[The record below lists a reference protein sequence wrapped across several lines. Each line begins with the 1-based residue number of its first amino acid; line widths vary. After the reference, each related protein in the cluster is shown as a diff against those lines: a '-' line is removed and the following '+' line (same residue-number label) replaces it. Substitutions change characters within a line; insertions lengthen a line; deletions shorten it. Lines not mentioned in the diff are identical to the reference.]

1 MRFRLP
7 LLVAVATLFFA
18 SFAQAENC
26 TSAVLDKAGVI
37 RGTALIAAEA
47 RPLINQGADVRIVTV
62 DHNTFVNNGS
72 SLTGVETY
80 LETSCPNW
88 TTNGV
93 RKANLFVVMVAPQ
106 DRQKNIFLGSYY
118 AGSFDIPSTYSA
130 LANGNFKAGQWE
142 IGIASTLHGA
152 GPRAIAFHQHNFTQQ
167 QQART
172 AAPVYTPPTRAYTP
186 TPTYT
191 TPATPQTA
199 DSSGVSGF
207 TIFLIVVVILLL
219 VAAVLYFLFRESET
233 TPTTTYSSDAG
244 FQPTGGS
251 GVRQRSYGAAA
262 PSSTTVIHEH
272 YDNSPRY
279 DSSGNLITG
288 ILLGEALSR
297 PSQPSVVYEPAPSAP
312 VGGYDVQPS
321 APSYTP
327 DPAPV
332 ADAPDSSWEEPTQQ
346 ADTNFESPSVDT
358 PSFDPPSSDF
368 GSSGDSGF

>member
-1 MRFRLP
+1 MRFRLS

-26 TSAVLDKAGVI
+26 TSAVLDKAGI
-37 RGTALIAAEA
+37 ISSTALIAAEA

-62 DHNTFVNNGS
+62 DHGTFAANGS

-152 GPRAIAFHQHNFTQQ
+152 GPRAIAFHQQNFTRQQ
-167 QQART
+167 QQARVVT
-172 AAPVYTPPTRAYTP
+172 PPVRAFTPTPVYTTP
-186 TPTYT
+186 
-191 TPATPQTA
+191 TPQTA

-207 TIFLIVVVILLL
+207 TIFLIVIVILLL

-233 TPTTTYSSDAG
+233 TTSTVHDMSYGPRTSYVPPPT
-244 FQPTGGS
+244 
-251 GVRQRSYGAAA
+251 RSYGAAA
-262 PSSTTVIHEH
+262 PSHTTVINN
-272 YDNSPRY
+272 NS
-279 DSSGNLITG
+279 DSGSGFVTG
-288 ILLGEALSR
+288 ILVGEALNR
-297 PSQPSVVYEPAPSAP
+297 PSYQPPAAPVYAPTP
-312 VGGYDVQPS
+312 VGGYDTTPS
-321 APSYTP
+321 PSYTP
-327 DPAPV
+327 DPTPV
-332 ADAPDSSWEEPTQQ
+332 ADAPDSTWEEPTQQ
-346 ADTNFESPSVDT
+346 ADTSFESPSVDT

-368 GSSGDSGF
+368 GSSNDSGF

>member
-62 DHNTFVNNGS
+62 DHSTFVNNGS

-142 IGIASTLHGA
+142 VGIASTLHGA
-152 GPRAIAFHQHNFTQQ
+152 GPRAIAFHQQNFARQQ

-172 AAPVYTPPTRAYTP
+172 VTPPVRAYTP
-186 TPTYT
+186 TPAYT
-191 TPATPQTA
+191 APAPTPQTA

-207 TIFLIVVVILLL
+207 TIFLIVVLIGLL
-219 VAAVLYFLFRESET
+219 AAVILYFLFRESQ
-233 TPTTTYSSDAG
+233 TTTTTTTVDDHYTGYGPRTSYVPP
-244 FQPTGGS
+244 PT
-251 GVRQRSYGAAA
+251 RSYGAAA
-262 PSSTTVIHEH
+262 PSHTTVINN
-272 YDNSPRY
+272 NS
-279 DSSGNLITG
+279 DSGSGFVTG
-288 ILLGEALSR
+288 MLVGEALNR
-297 PSQPSVVYEPAPSAP
+297 PNYQPPSPVYVAPTPVYVEPT
-312 VGGYDVQPS
+312 
-321 APSYTP
+321 PSYTP
-327 DPAPV
+327 DPTPV

-346 ADTNFESPSVDT
+346 ADTSFESPSVDT

-368 GSSGDSGF
+368 GSSNNDSGF

>member
-152 GPRAIAFHQHNFTQQ
+152 GPRAIAFHQQNFTRQ
-167 QQART
+167 QQAR
-172 AAPVYTPPTRAYTP
+172 AVTPPVRAYTP
-186 TPTYT
+186 AYTAPTP
-191 TPATPQTA
+191 TPQTA

-207 TIFLIVVVILLL
+207 TIFLIVVLIGLL
-219 VAAVLYFLFRESET
+219 AAVILYFLFRESQ
-233 TPTTTYSSDAG
+233 TTTTTTTVDDHYTGYGPRTSYVPP
-244 FQPTGGS
+244 PT
-251 GVRQRSYGAAA
+251 RSYGAAA
-262 PSSTTVIHEH
+262 PSHTTVINN
-272 YDNSPRY
+272 NS
-279 DSSGNLITG
+279 DSGSGFVTG
-288 ILLGEALSR
+288 MLVGEALNR
-297 PSQPSVVYEPAPSAP
+297 PNYQPPSPVYVAPTPVYVEPT
-312 VGGYDVQPS
+312 
-321 APSYTP
+321 PSYTP
-327 DPAPV
+327 DPTPV

-346 ADTNFESPSVDT
+346 ADTSFESPSVDT

-368 GSSGDSGF
+368 GSSNNDSGF

>member
-1 MRFRLP
+1 MRFRLS

-62 DHNTFVNNGS
+62 DHSTFVNNGS

-142 IGIASTLHGA
+142 VGIASTLHGA
-152 GPRAIAFHQHNFTQQ
+152 GPRAIAFHQQNFTRQ
-167 QQART
+167 QQAR
-172 AAPVYTPPTRAYTP
+172 AVTPPVRAYTP
-186 TPTYT
+186 AYTAPTP
-191 TPATPQTA
+191 TPQTA

-207 TIFLIVVVILLL
+207 TIFLIVVLIGLL
-219 VAAVLYFLFRESET
+219 AAVILYFLFRESQ
-233 TPTTTYSSDAG
+233 TTTTTTTVDDHGYGSRGSYVPP
-244 FQPTGGS
+244 PT
-251 GVRQRSYGAAA
+251 RSYGAAA
-262 PSSTTVIHEH
+262 PSHTTVI
-272 YDNSPRY
+272 NN
-279 DSSGNLITG
+279 DSSGTG
-288 ILLGEALSR
+288 FVTGMLVGEALSR
-297 PSQPSVVYEPAPSAP
+297 PSYQPPAAPVYAPTP
-312 VGGYDVQPS
+312 VGGYDNTP

-327 DPAPV
+327 
-332 ADAPDSSWEEPTQQ
+332 
-346 ADTNFESPSVDT
+346 
-358 PSFDPPSSDF
+358 
-368 GSSGDSGF
+368 

>member
-152 GPRAIAFHQHNFTQQ
+152 GLAPSPSISTTLRSNSKLAPLLLSTRRQHAPIHRRQPT
-167 QQART
+167 RLLLRRRLLT
-172 AAPVYTPPTRAYTP
+172 AAEYLVSR
-186 TPTYT
+186 
-191 TPATPQTA
+191 
-199 DSSGVSGF
+199 SS
-207 TIFLIVVVILLL
+207 
-219 VAAVLYFLFRESET
+219 
-233 TPTTTYSSDAG
+233 
-244 FQPTGGS
+244 
-251 GVRQRSYGAAA
+251 
-262 PSSTTVIHEH
+262 
-272 YDNSPRY
+272 
-279 DSSGNLITG
+279 
-288 ILLGEALSR
+288 
-297 PSQPSVVYEPAPSAP
+297 
-312 VGGYDVQPS
+312 
-321 APSYTP
+321 
-327 DPAPV
+327 
-332 ADAPDSSWEEPTQQ
+332 
-346 ADTNFESPSVDT
+346 
-358 PSFDPPSSDF
+358 
-368 GSSGDSGF
+368 

>member
-62 DHNTFVNNGS
+62 DHGTFVTNGS
-72 SLTGVETY
+72 SLSGVETY

-142 IGIASTLHGA
+142 VGIASTLHGA
-152 GPRAIAFHQHNFTQQ
+152 GPRAIAFHQQNFARQQ

-172 AAPVYTPPTRAYTP
+172 VTPPVRAYTP
-186 TPTYT
+186 TPAYT
-191 TPATPQTA
+191 APAPTPQTA

-207 TIFLIVVVILLL
+207 TIFLIVVLIGLL
-219 VAAVLYFLFRESET
+219 AAVILYFLFRESQ
-233 TPTTTYSSDAG
+233 TTTTTTTVDDHYTGYGPRTSYVPP
-244 FQPTGGS
+244 PT
-251 GVRQRSYGAAA
+251 RSYGAAA
-262 PSSTTVIHEH
+262 PSHTTVINN
-272 YDNSPRY
+272 NS
-279 DSSGNLITG
+279 DSGSGFVTG
-288 ILLGEALSR
+288 MLVGEALNR
-297 PSQPSVVYEPAPSAP
+297 PSYQPPAAPVYVPTP
-312 VGGYDVQPS
+312 VGGYDNVPS
-321 APSYTP
+321 PSYTP
-327 DPAPV
+327 DPTPV
-332 ADAPDSSWEEPTQQ
+332 PDAPDSTWEEPTQQ
-346 ADTNFESPSVDT
+346 ADTSFESPSVDT